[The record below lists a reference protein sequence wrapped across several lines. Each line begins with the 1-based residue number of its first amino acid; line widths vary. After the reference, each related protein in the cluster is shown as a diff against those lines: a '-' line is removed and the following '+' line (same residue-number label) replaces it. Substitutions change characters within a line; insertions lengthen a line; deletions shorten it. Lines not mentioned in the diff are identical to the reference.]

1 MKQTDLEVSDLKRKI
16 KLRFNE
22 IQQSGKPNQSMRNL
36 KSEHVR
42 EKTLAKGF
50 RWHDQ
55 NTDQI
60 CFPRQNVTPAGAG
73 SRVRFFVTPAGAGSR
88 KTSAFAG
95 ATKSQ

>member
-1 MKQTDLEVSDLKRKI
+1 MKQTDLEISDLKRKI

-22 IQQSGKPNQSMRNL
+22 IQQSGKPNKSVRNL

-60 CFPRQNVTPAGAG
+60 CFPKQN
-73 SRVRFFVTPAGAGSR
+73 
-88 KTSAFAG
+88 
-95 ATKSQ
+95 

>member
-1 MKQTDLEVSDLKRKI
+1 MDRVARNLLEMIRLTKDRIHNFQRKSMKQTDLEVSDLKRKI

-22 IQQSGKPNQSMRNL
+22 IQQSGKLNKSVRNL

-60 CFPRQNVTPAGAG
+60 CFPKQN
-73 SRVRFFVTPAGAGSR
+73 
-88 KTSAFAG
+88 
-95 ATKSQ
+95 